1 MLSLNESVQKL
12 NGEKEMLN
20 QTVASLQLAN
30 QQLAANLDILSS
42 MTADNYLIESS
53 RKNGKLTVM
62 SRRTRKIAVS
72 FKVPE
77 NMVESISFKIMKPD
91 GSQIGGKNDQGLTFE
106 VTNDDAGLLVNSS
119 SEVIKVSKK
128 IEMTYEPKEK
138 LKAGVYKVEMFNG
151 EKYVGACNVKLR

>member
-1 MLSLNESVQKL
+1 
-12 NGEKEMLN
+12 
-20 QTVASLQLAN
+20 
-30 QQLAANLDILSS
+30 
-42 MTADNYLIESS
+42 
-53 RKNGKLTVM
+53 
-62 SRRTRKIAVS
+62 
-72 FKVPE
+72 
-77 NMVESISFKIMKPD
+77 MVESISFKIMKPD